1 MNKGKTKN
9 MKDILLAQSTQK
21 ETHSFAKKFIKNLP
35 FSMPDPVDARFI
47 VKVPGPGHQ
56 ILLPVSEQRFLE
68 LKKIYGA
75 ENCIDKGAGFKYISN
90 IYKKG
95 KKK

>member
-1 MNKGKTKN
+1 MNKGKTKS
-9 MKDILLAQSTQK
+9 MKDVLLAQSTQK
-21 ETHSFAKKFIKNLP
+21 ETHSFAKKFIESLP
-35 FSMPDPVDARFI
+35 FSIPDPCEARFI

-56 ILLPVSEQRFLE
+56 ILLPVSKQRFLE

-75 ENCIDKGAGFKYISN
+75 ENCIDKGGGFKYISN
-90 IYKKG
+90 IYKKR